1 MKFASVFGI
10 SLLMFTLVTGTG
22 VAQELVLHLSFDAL
36 KGKVANDLS
45 EFGNHVTFKGSP
57 KLQEGVFGK
66 ALKLDG
72 KTYGEI
78 ADHDSLDIVDGITI
92 NFWAIVEGGEST
104 QSGVEKG
111 RSWGP
116 GLYNLAANY
125 HGSNTLLQFFDLPDQ
140 CDDENTGPGIQ
151 DGKWHFLAGTW
162 DGKTI
167 RLYVDGELGA
177 EMKCAGEL
185 TPNDDP
191 LFIGARGGQRR
202 FLTGALDEVKIYN
215 YALTEE
221 ELIRDMTDPT
231 QAVDAKDKLATL
243 WGRLKIRSSV
253 R

>member
-1 MKFASVFGI
+1 MKFASVFGLSFLI
-10 SLLMFTLVTGTG
+10 FTLATRTCP
-22 VAQELVLHLSFDAL
+22 AQELVLHLSFDAL
-36 KGKVANDLS
+36 KGKIASDRS
-45 EFGNHVTFKGSP
+45 GFGNDVTFEGSP
-57 KLQEGVFGK
+57 KLREGVFGK
-66 ALKLDG
+66 ALKFDG

-92 NFWAIVEGGEST
+92 EFWAIVEGGDST

-111 RSWGP
+111 RSWGH

-125 HGSNTLLQFFDLPDQ
+125 HGSSTLFQFFDLPDQ

-167 RLYVDGELGA
+167 RLYIDGKLEA

-191 LFIGARGGQRR
+191 LFIGARGGEKR
-202 FLTGALDEVKIYN
+202 FLTGALDEIKMYN
-215 YALTEE
+215 YALTEK
-221 ELIRDMTDPT
+221 ELLQDMSDPV

-243 WGRLKIRSSV
+243 WGRLKTRGSAQ
-253 R
+253 

>member
-1 MKFASVFGI
+1 MKFVPVFGF
-10 SLLMFTLVTGTG
+10 SLLIFTLATGICT
-22 VAQELVLHLSFDAL
+22 AQELVLHLSFDAL
-36 KGKVANDLS
+36 KGKVASDLS
-45 EFGNHVTFKGSP
+45 EFGNDVTFKGSP

-72 KTYGEI
+72 ETYGEI

-92 NFWAIVEGGEST
+92 EFWAIVEGGDDT

-125 HGSNTLLQFFDLPDQ
+125 HGSSTLLQFFDLPDQ

-167 RLYVDGELGA
+167 RLYVDGKMEA

-185 TPNDDP
+185 SPNDDQ
-191 LFIGARGGQRR
+191 LFIGARGGERR
-202 FLTGALDEVKIYN
+202 FLTGALDEIKMYN

-221 ELIRDMTDPT
+221 ELLQDMADPT
-231 QAVDAKDKLATL
+231 QAVDAKDKLATR
-243 WGRLKIRSSV
+243 WGQLKTRASV

>member
-1 MKFASVFGI
+1 MKCASVFGL
-10 SLLMFTLVTGTG
+10 SLLIFLLATGICT
-22 VAQELVLHLSFDAL
+22 AQELVLHLSFDAL

-45 EFGNHVTFKGSP
+45 EFGNDVTFKGSP
-57 KLQEGVFGK
+57 KLQDGVFGK

-92 NFWAIVEGGEST
+92 EFWAIVEGGDST

-125 HGSNTLLQFFDLPDQ
+125 HGSSTLLQFFDLPDQ
-140 CDDENTGPGIQ
+140 CDDENAGPGIQ

-167 RLYVDGELGA
+167 RLYIDGKLEA
-177 EMKCAGEL
+177 EMKCAGKL
-185 TPNDDP
+185 TPNADP
-191 LFIGARGGQRR
+191 LFIGARGGQHR
-202 FLTGALDEVKIYN
+202 FLTGALDEIKMYN

-221 ELIRDMTDPT
+221 DLLQDMTDPT
-231 QAVDAKDKLATL
+231 QAIDVKGKLATL
-243 WGRLKIRSSV
+243 WGRLKTRQLA

>member
-1 MKFASVFGI
+1 MKFASVFSL
-10 SLLMFTLVTGTG
+10 SLLIFALATGICP
-22 VAQELVLHLSFDAL
+22 AQELVLHLSFDEL
-36 KGKVANDLS
+36 KGKVSRDLS
-45 EFGNHVTFKGSP
+45 EFGNDVTFKGSP

-92 NFWAIVEGGEST
+92 EFWAIVEGGEST

-125 HGSNTLLQFFDLPDQ
+125 HGSSTLLQFFDLPDQ
-140 CDDENTGPGIQ
+140 CDDENSGQGIQ

-167 RLYVDGELGA
+167 RLYIDGKLDA

-185 TPNDDP
+185 TPNADP
-191 LFIGARGGQRR
+191 LFIGARGGQKR
-202 FLTGALDEVKIYN
+202 FLTGALDEIKMYN

-221 ELIRDMTDPT
+221 ELLQDMTDLV

-243 WGRLKIRSSV
+243 WGRLKTRQLV
-253 R
+253 Q

>member
-1 MKFASVFGI
+1 MKFASVFGLC
-10 SLLMFTLVTGTG
+10 LLMLTLTTGICT
-22 VAQELVLHLSFDAL
+22 ARELVLHLSFDAL
-36 KGKVANDLS
+36 KGKVTSDRS
-45 EFGNHVTFKGSP
+45 EFGNNVTFKGSP

-78 ADHDSLDIVDGITI
+78 ADHDSLDIVDEITI
-92 NFWAIVEGGEST
+92 EFWAIVEGDST

-111 RSWGP
+111 RSWGS

-125 HGSNTLLQFFDLPDQ
+125 RGESTLLQFFDLPDQ
-140 CDDENTGPGIQ
+140 CNDENTGPGIK

-167 RLYVDGELGA
+167 RLYIDGKLEA
-177 EMKCAGEL
+177 EMKCPGKL

-191 LFIGARGGQRR
+191 LFIGARGGERR
-202 FLTGALDEVKIYN
+202 FLTGALDEIKVYN
-215 YALTEE
+215 YALTED
-221 ELIRDMTDPT
+221 ELNQDMADPI

-243 WGRLKIRSSV
+243 WGRLKTRATM